1 MDTKLTVDEIQIALR
16 NSGIWNKRQDIFI
29 PNLSWGLLNY
39 EADLVIITKSG
50 YLTEIEIK
58 RSWADFKADFKKG
71 HEHDDPRVYNFYYC
85 VPESISARVAEF
97 LQEKYGAGR
106 PSVLCVSEEGNIK
119 HYCGGW
125 PHRGGRKLFLEE
137 QLPAARLGCMRV
149 WNLKEK
155 LIKQQS
161 HAEDNV

>member
-1 MDTKLTVDEIQIALR
+1 MKTKLLR
-16 NSGIWNKRQDIFI
+16 R
-29 PNLSWGLLNY
+29 LRE
-39 EADLVIITKSG
+39 EAE
-50 YLTEIEIK
+50 TE
-58 RSWADFKADFKKG
+58 SLWVTDDFKIYC
-71 HEHDDPRVYNFYYC
+71 RYYKRW
-85 VPESISARVAEF
+85 IRAYILRRVAEF

-119 HYCGGW
+119 HYGGGW

-137 QLPAARLGCMRV
+137 QLTAARLGCMRV